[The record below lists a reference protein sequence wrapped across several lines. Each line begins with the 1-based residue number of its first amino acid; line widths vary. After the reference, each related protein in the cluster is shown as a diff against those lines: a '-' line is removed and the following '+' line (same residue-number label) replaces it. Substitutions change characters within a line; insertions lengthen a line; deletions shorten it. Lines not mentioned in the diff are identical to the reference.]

1 MITVFML
8 LFGVNFNLYYLI
20 LDAVRFRTAA
30 KSGEMHAYFGI
41 VIAATAAITANI
53 LRICS
58 GFGEALRLA
67 AFQVA
72 SIITTTGYSTADF
85 NLWPGFSKAVLFIL
99 MFIGGCA
106 SSTAGG
112 LKVTR
117 VVLLFKMIKNN
128 LRRMLHPRAV
138 SRVRHEGE
146 TVDNA
151 TLSEVNAY
159 FALYMLILAAVFL
172 LLSLEPFDIETN
184 LSATVSC
191 LNNVGPGFGT
201 VGPASSYAAYSDPA
215 TLLLTITM
223 LIGRLEIYPV
233 IFILSPKTWTKR

>member
-1 MITVFML
+1 
-8 LFGVNFNLYYLI
+8 
-20 LDAVRFRTAA
+20 
-30 KSGEMHAYFGI
+30 MHAYFGI

-117 VVLLFKMIKNN
+117 VVLLFKMIKTICAVCSI
-128 LRRMLHPRAV
+128 RAPSAACATRERPSIMPR
-138 SRVRHEGE
+138 SQR
-146 TVDNA
+146 
-151 TLSEVNAY
+151 
-159 FALYMLILAAVFL
+159 
-172 LLSLEPFDIETN
+172 
-184 LSATVSC
+184 
-191 LNNVGPGFGT
+191 
-201 VGPASSYAAYSDPA
+201 
-215 TLLLTITM
+215 
-223 LIGRLEIYPV
+223 
-233 IFILSPKTWTKR
+233 